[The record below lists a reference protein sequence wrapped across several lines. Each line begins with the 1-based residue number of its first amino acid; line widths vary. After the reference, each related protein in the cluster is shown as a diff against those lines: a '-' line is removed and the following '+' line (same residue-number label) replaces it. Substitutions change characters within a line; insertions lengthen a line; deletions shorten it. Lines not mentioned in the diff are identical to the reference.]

1 LNQIYNSEENDKVFL
16 DNELLLCAIFSTK
29 GTNRGNT
36 YLELEKS
43 IFLSILKEAGVIK
56 VPQVK
61 KVETKGDEK
70 KKNSKAAAEK
80 KEEEKKEEAPIP

>member
-1 LNQIYNSEENDKVFL
+1 M
-16 DNELLLCAIFSTK
+16 
-29 GTNRGNT
+29 
-36 YLELEKS
+36 
-43 IFLSILKEAGVIK
+43 KEAGVIK